1 MIKKPPPCLLLK
13 LILRGLQEKLK
24 KKKEKVA
31 TNLLHI
37 KVKVQGVKALAEQK
51 RETNLREWE
60 ELLKRIE
67 EDAVEQPPKKT
78 RRVEKVEK
86 KTPRQQVTKRREE
99 KAKKV
104 DNGIYFQMRS
114 SKLLGVPIRAF
125 KWKKLLEGV
134 FNERVDVV
142 NLFYKGFIHSK

>member
-67 EDAVEQPPKKT
+67 EVSIS
-78 RRVEKVEK
+78 VEKGK
-86 KTPRQQVTKRREE
+86 ANKIPREE
-99 KAKKV
+99 L
-104 DNGIYFQMRS
+104 I
-114 SKLLGVPIRAF
+114 
-125 KWKKLLEGV
+125 
-134 FNERVDVV
+134 
-142 NLFYKGFIHSK
+142 